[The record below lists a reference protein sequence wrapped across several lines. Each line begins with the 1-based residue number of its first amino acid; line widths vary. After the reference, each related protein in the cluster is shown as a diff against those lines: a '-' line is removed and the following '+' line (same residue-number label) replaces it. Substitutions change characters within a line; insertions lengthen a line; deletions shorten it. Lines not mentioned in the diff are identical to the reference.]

1 MTKKIKCKNCATEFI
16 PAPGAAK
23 PACPQCQTPAP
34 MADDEPA
41 IANAR
46 MTNLLRVIDAGTK
59 KPGVFVIQYMPPG
72 RQKVRPFVNNEAHP
86 MEIVV
91 TAKYAEV
98 FDRANQVLIAEAR
111 AGKGDEPYTDFNHD
125 DAQASSR
132 PIRYY
137 WGGDDPQSGGV
148 LCETLATASGLEALT
163 PPAGVAPDW
172 TRFSPRWVFHKKT
185 LEPLGLPV
193 NQGGFVNRA
202 AFTNISRLPV
212 ASAADAADVWALG
225 DAGAQNPIRHF
236 ALAAAS
242 AAVSD
247 NKPTPENN
255 TMTDNEAAI
264 AVAKAFENP
273 AVLAALK
280 GVVETA
286 TKPLA
291 DKITA
296 FETKEGD
303 RVVAS
308 AKAAVQRH
316 VGRGAIPP
324 QDTKAIEF
332 WQNAYTANA
341 SQTEEILAK
350 LPGSK
355 AGAVIVNAN
364 GSTTT
369 TAVASAEP
377 EDVFIA
383 NAKAFGKNNNIA
395 DETQALIAYGRS
407 AEGAELLTQF
417 RQKVT
422 NNSKS

>member
-1 MTKKIKCKNCATEFI
+1 MNIKRPIE
-16 PAPGAAK
+16 
-23 PACPQCQTPAP
+23 
-34 MADDEPA
+34 ESA
-41 IANAR
+41 IASAR
-46 MTNLLRVIDAGTK
+46 MTNALRVVDDTRK
-59 KPGVFVIQYMPPG
+59 KDGVFVLQYMPPG
-72 RQKVRPFVNNEAHP
+72 RQKVTPYVNGEAHP
-86 MEIVV
+86 MEITV

-98 FDRANQVLIAEAR
+98 FDRANQALISAAK
-111 AGKGDEPYTDFNHD
+111 AGTGDEPYTDFNHD
-125 DAQASSR
+125 DAKASSR

-137 WGGDDPQSGGV
+137 WGGEDPQTGGV
-148 LCETLATASGLEALT
+148 LCETLATASGLDALT

-185 LEPLGLPV
+185 FEPLGLPV

-202 AFTNISRLPV
+202 AFSTISRLPV
-212 ASAADAADVWALG
+212 ASAADAGGLWAIGGQGAQG
-225 DAGAQNPIRHF
+225 DALRQF

-296 FETKEGD
+296 FETADKD
-303 RVVAS
+303 RAVAS
-308 AKAAVQRH
+308 AKAAVHRH
-316 VGRGAIPP
+316 ITRGAIPP
-324 QDTKAIEF
+324 QDKTTIEF
-332 WQNAYTANA
+332 WENAYIANA
-341 SQTEEILAK
+341 AQAETQLGK
-350 LPGSK
+350 LPGTK
-355 AGAVIVNAN
+355 TATVIVNAD
-364 GSTTT
+364 GTSTVTT
-369 TAVASAEP
+369 PVQP

-383 NAKAFGKNNNIA
+383 NAKAFGEKNKIA
-395 DETQALIAYGRS
+395 NEAEALIAYGRS
-407 AEGAELLTQF
+407 AEGAELLTKF
-417 RQKVT
+417 REKVAT
-422 NNSKS
+422 KNQS